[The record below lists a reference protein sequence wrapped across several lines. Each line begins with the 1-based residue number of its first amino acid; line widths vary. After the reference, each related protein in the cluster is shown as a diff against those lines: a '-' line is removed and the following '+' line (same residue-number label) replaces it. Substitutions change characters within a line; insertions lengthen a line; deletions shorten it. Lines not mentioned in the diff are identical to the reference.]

1 MPRGNRLGRWMLQE
15 ISEQPAVLERV
26 CREEAGAVAA
36 VARRLRARLQSV
48 VVLAARGTS
57 DNAALFGRYLIET
70 RLRTPVSLA
79 APSVVTLYRARLHL
93 RGTAVIGLSQSGRSP
108 DIVRFVQEARSAGA
122 LTIAITNHATSPL
135 ARAAHEVLQLHAGR
149 ERSVAATKT
158 YTAQLAVLS
167 LLVAHVA
174 GDRRLIRA
182 HDALPD
188 AAMAALNTAAAIDAV
203 AERLSKTREC
213 LVTSRGYNFATALEA
228 ALKLK
233 EGSRLVAEA
242 LSSADLMHGPIA
254 VVERGFPVIAVAPP
268 GRALNHLAG
277 VLRALRRRHART
289 IVLSSVSTALRLA
302 TVAVR
307 MPAVGEEAL
316 TPHIYVI
323 PLQLLAAYVARRRG
337 LDPDRPRGL
346 RKVTYVL

>member
-1 MPRGNRLGRWMLQE
+1 MPSGRLGRWMFQE
-15 ISEQPAVLERV
+15 ISEQPAVLARV
-26 CREEAGAVAA
+26 CREEASAVAA
-36 VARRLRARLQSV
+36 VARALRARQLPT

-57 DNAALFGRYLIET
+57 DNAALYGRYLIET

-79 APSVVTLYRARLHL
+79 APSVVTLYRARLRL
-93 RGTAVIGLSQSGRSP
+93 RGAVVIGLSQSGRSP
-108 DIVRFVQEARSAGA
+108 DIVRFIEAARGSGA
-122 LTIAITNHATSPL
+122 LTIAITNQPGSPL

-167 LLVAHVA
+167 LLVAHIA

-188 AAMAALNTAAAIDAV
+188 AAMSALATEPVVTHAADLLY
-203 AERLSKTREC
+203 RSHEC

-233 EGSRLVAEA
+233 ESSRLVAEA
-242 LSSADLMHGPIA
+242 LSSADLLHGPIA
-254 VVERGFPVIAVAPP
+254 VVGRGFPVIAVAPP
-268 GRALNHLAG
+268 GRALGHMSG
-277 VLRALRRRHART
+277 VLGRLTRRRART
-289 IVLSSVSTALRLA
+289 VVLSSAAVALRQA
-302 TVAVR
+302 VIPVR
-307 MPAVGEEAL
+307 MPAIHEEAL
-316 TPHIYVI
+316 TPHVYII
-323 PLQLLAAYVARRRG
+323 PLQLLAAHVAARRG
-337 LDPDRPRGL
+337 LNPDRPRGL